1 MRCRFLLAAVAA
13 AVIVAEGVSS
23 PRPAVAAGPQ
33 PAKRASAAENFEYA
47 THHLTRGQWFER
59 AAGQLRAAARSEP
72 DNGRYRLALGCALAS
87 RAASLAYTATF
98 VQAADAYRRSYPE
111 RLAAWEA
118 AKKEWDA
125 RLTPSPDDPD
135 GKYDEG
141 DPRDPGE
148 RPEPPPPLL
157 LRTKD
162 DNQRFRLTP
171 AQAKARVAALAAE
184 AKAEWE
190 KAEALAATPDDRAEA
205 QHVRGWGLWL
215 LARNEKNFLTGL
227 DGKDDGE
234 SATAANLRAK
244 VPDEVR
250 RLLQAA
256 TEAAPENARYWQ
268 ALGDALLPDRAKAEK
283 AYRRALELDPLNPAL
298 WQRLYLWKGEKHT
311 PPAEGEETPTVTFD
325 PKAAIDDL
333 KRAAQADP
341 LNAFPLY
348 LLAGVKLRE
357 TDYGLVIGSPNL
369 RGDAAV
375 DAVAAKVTDAQR
387 GAFREAL
394 EFIERGN
401 RAPRYEPLRYRP
413 AVPALLAAAWGY
425 QSWLDEITNEDG
437 FRFFSGCV
445 SWRAPLP
452 ATPSSRPRK
461 GTPPMLSVPAKRSSA
476 SAKES
481 RATGPSR
488 TISRATKR
496 SSTHWSVLRSRPS
509 VTTAWKGCTWRRGTL
524 PGRSRLP
531 PNTRPSNSATRRTLR
546 HGGSGKSPPSRTACS
561 ASCWSTID
569 AQ

>member
-190 KAEALAATPDDRAEA
+190 KAEALAATPDERAEA

-250 RLLQAA
+250 ALLQAA

-268 ALGDALLPDRAKAEK
+268 ALGDALLPDRVKAEK
-283 AYRRALELDPLNPAL
+283 AYRRVLELDPANSAL

-413 AVPALLAAAWGY
+413 RRARSARRRVGVSELARRDNQRRWLPLFLGLRELARAASGYALVAAKEGHTADAVRACQAVIGIGERIAGDWPLKDDLQSNKTIINTLVGIAVTAVGYNSLERVYVAAGNVAGAEQTAAEYAAFKQRHQAYTAAWRER
-425 QSWLDEITNEDG
+425 Q
-437 FRFFSGCV
+437 
-445 SWRAPLP
+445 
-452 ATPSSRPRK
+452 
-461 GTPPMLSVPAKRSSA
+461 
-476 SAKES
+476 
-481 RATGPSR
+481 
-488 TISRATKR
+488 
-496 SSTHWSVLRSRPS
+496 
-509 VTTAWKGCTWRRGTL
+509 
-524 PGRSRLP
+524 
-531 PNTRPSNSATRRTLR
+531 
-546 HGGSGKSPPSRTACS
+546 KSPKPYGMLGELLEHY
-561 ASCWSTID
+561 
-569 AQ
+569 